1 MLFTI
6 IFMLILAL
14 STVVFGFIYGLLYE
28 YRKPLVRLVLIILY
42 LPTALITNA
51 LSFIGKRI

>member
-14 STVVFGFIYGLLYE
+14 SAVVFGFIYGLLYE

-42 LPTALITNA
+42 LPTALITNT